1 MISSS
6 RLANLRLD
14 PDDNMNKPARLQRIL
29 GYEFSDPDLLGLA
42 LAHRSVGNRNNERL
56 EFLGDSIVNHV
67 IAEAL
72 YEKFPQAR
80 EGELSRLRASLVKG
94 ETLAELAR
102 ELNLGEYLELGPG
115 EKKSGGHRRATI
127 LADAF
132 EAIAGAILLD
142 SDVERCRSILLQY
155 FSSRLDALDSAVT
168 EKDPKTRLQ
177 EFLQGRGR
185 PLPEYSL
192 VQVTGDDHHQ
202 HFEISCKLAK
212 PQKNYGGHGSSRRK
226 AEQAAATA
234 ALTELEANA

>member
-1 MISSS
+1 MTSSS

-42 LAHRSVGNRNNERL
+42 LTHRSVGNRNNERL

-115 EKKSGGHRRATI
+115 EKRAVATAELPFWPMPLKRLPALSCSIAMWSG
-127 LADAF
+127 
-132 EAIAGAILLD
+132 AGAFYY
-142 SDVERCRSILLQY
+142 SIL
-155 FSSRLDALDSAVT
+155 V
-168 EKDPKTRLQ
+168 
-177 EFLQGRGR
+177 
-185 PLPEYSL
+185 
-192 VQVTGDDHHQ
+192 
-202 HFEISCKLAK
+202 LAWM
-212 PQKNYGGHGSSRRK
+212 PS
-226 AEQAAATA
+226 TA
-234 ALTELEANA
+234 Q